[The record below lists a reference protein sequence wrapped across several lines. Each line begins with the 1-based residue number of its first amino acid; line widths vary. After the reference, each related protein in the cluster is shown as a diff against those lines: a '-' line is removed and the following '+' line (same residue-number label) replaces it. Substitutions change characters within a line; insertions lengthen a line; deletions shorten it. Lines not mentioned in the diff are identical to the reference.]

1 MERKKLGILI
11 IGLMCLALISGT
23 TVYGADIDISGTF
36 TPTSTTSA
44 NINDT
49 SPAYGNI
56 APGGNV
62 SRAFQLSN
70 DGTVTIDSTVNTSD
84 IASDLTLVDIV
95 DNDAVDEY
103 SIPWKNTGAGY
114 VDLSTS
120 PVTLG
125 DNIAPAGTHD
135 FYVNILMNSVGISAE
150 HGQQNMAVTVT
161 YTAST

>member
-1 MERKKLGILI
+1 MERKKLGILV
-11 IGLMCLALISGT
+11 IGLLCLALLSGT
-23 TVYGADIDISGTF
+23 SVYGADIDIQGTF

-70 DGTVTIDSTVNTSD
+70 DGTVNVDSTVNTSD
-84 IASDLTLVDIV
+84 IASDLTLVNIA

-114 VDLSTS
+114 VDMPTT
-120 PVTLG
+120 PATLK
-125 DNIAPAGTHD
+125 DDLAPAGTHD
-135 FYVNILMNSVGISAE
+135 FYANILMNSVGISAE
-150 HGQQNMAVTVT
+150 HGQQNMAITVT